1 VDAFWAWSTLEW
13 GLQLSFG
20 IGPHDNKGDRI
31 MKTTLQQTIK
41 NLGATMMT
49 LGQEI
54 DAVGYPNDS
63 WTDDELAADI
73 KMVGHFK
80 RRWNEIQAI
89 VMEHSEQF
97 PNARVISNM
106 DGVILGLNQRT
117 QVSFD
122 ILHDRMTS
130 SAC

>member
-1 VDAFWAWSTLEW
+1 
-13 GLQLSFG
+13 
-20 IGPHDNKGDRI
+20 